1 MMQRIK
7 TSFHAAKAQTNTALV
22 QDTLGAMSLIFM
34 LIAALHLPVLV

>member
-7 TSFHAAKAQTNTALV
+7 TTLRSANSLPETALL
-22 QDTLGAMSLIFM
+22 QDALGAVSLVVM